1 VTQVFVSH
9 PSDKLD
15 AYFGADAAAALAAF
29 AEVRYNP
36 EPRELATAE
45 LAEAARDCEALIAYR
60 QTPAPAALFAALPAL
75 VVFARCAIDIRT
87 VDVAAASRHGVLVT
101 QASAGFV
108 AAVSEWV
115 IAVMID
121 LARGIG
127 RAAEAYHR
135 GDEARPAM
143 GRELRGA
150 TLGIVGFGRIGRAV
164 ATLASAFGMRVVAS
178 DPHVEG
184 AAGGPSMMSL
194 AALLAASDF
203 VVCLAV
209 AGPETEKLFDASAF
223 AAMKPGAIFVNASR
237 GELVVEAALLAA
249 LDSGRLAG
257 CAVDVGLAADQM
269 PSPAVAR
276 HPLVIATPHIG
287 GLTRTATSHQA
298 CETVAQIEALLQGR
312 MPTGAVNAAEATR
325 LRRWGHAVADAPA

>member
-1 VTQVFVSH
+1 MRVFVSH

-15 AYFGADAAAALAAF
+15 GYFGAEAAAALAAF
-29 AEVRYNP
+29 AEVRTNP
-36 EPRELATAE
+36 EPRELATAA
-45 LAEAARDCEALIAYR
+45 LAAARLRGADR
-60 QTPAPAALFAALPAL
+60 LPADAGAGSA
-75 VVFARCAIDIRT
+75 VRGAACARCLRALCR
-87 VDVAAASRHGVLVT
+87 RHLHRRRRCGVLVT

-121 LARGIG
+121 LARGIS
-127 RAAEAYHR
+127 RSAEAYHR
-135 GDEARPAM
+135 GDAAWPTM

-164 ATLASAFGMRVVAS
+164 AELAAAFGMRVVVS
-178 DPHVEG
+178 DPHVG
-184 AAGGPSMMSL
+184 AAAGTASMLPL

-203 VVCLAV
+203 VVCLAT
-209 AGPETEKLFDASAF
+209 AGADTEKLIDGAAF
-223 AAMKPGAIFVNASR
+223 AAMKRGAIFVNASR
-237 GELVVEAALLAA
+237 GELVDEAALLAA

-298 CETVAQIEALLQGR
+298 CETVAQIKAPLQGR
-312 MPTGAVNAAEATR
+312 LPPGAVNANEATR
-325 LRRWGHAVADAPA
+325 LRR

>member
-1 VTQVFVSH
+1 MTRVFVSH

-15 AYFGADAAAALAAF
+15 GYFGDDAAAALAAF
-29 AEVRYNP
+29 AEVRYNA

-115 IAVMID
+115 VAVMID
-121 LARGIG
+121 LARGIS
-127 RAAEAYHR
+127 RSAEAYHR
-135 GDEARPAM
+135 GDTVRPSM

-150 TLGIVGFGRIGRAV
+150 TVGVVGLGRIGRAV
-164 ATLASAFGMRVVAS
+164 AGLAAAFGMRVVAS
-178 DPHVEG
+178 DPHLEA
-184 AAGGPSMMSL
+184 AAGTPSMVPL
-194 AALLAASDF
+194 ADLLAASDF
-203 VVCLAV
+203 VVCLAT
-209 AGPETEKLFDASAF
+209 AGPATEKLFDAAAF

-237 GELVVEAALLAA
+237 GELVDEAALLAA

-269 PSPAVAR
+269 PSPVVAR

-287 GLTRTATSHQA
+287 GLTRAATSHQA
-298 CETVAQIEALLQGR
+298 RETVAQIEALLQGSV
-312 MPTGAVNAAEATR
+312 PPGAVNANEATR
-325 LRRWGHAVADAPA
+325 LRRWGHAVADASA